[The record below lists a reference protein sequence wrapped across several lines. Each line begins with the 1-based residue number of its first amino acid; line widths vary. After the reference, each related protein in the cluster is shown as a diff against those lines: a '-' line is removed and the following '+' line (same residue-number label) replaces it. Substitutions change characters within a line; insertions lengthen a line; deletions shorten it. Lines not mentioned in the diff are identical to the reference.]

1 MCRDCRGQ
9 SDRVKALSTAREAHM
24 KEEIAQALAWETEIC
39 QRDREMRAAVIDR
52 ERSQFQTKLALHQ
65 GIQGYSM
72 LLVGE
77 LRAARLPVSVAP

>member
-1 MCRDCRGQ
+1 MIKL
-9 SDRVKALSTAREAHM
+9 KALSTAREAHM
-24 KEEIAQALAWETEIC
+24 QEEIAWALAWETKIC

-77 LRAARLPVSVAP
+77 LRMAHLPIPTAPKIPG

>member
-1 MCRDCRGQ
+1 M
-9 SDRVKALSTAREAHM
+9 L
-24 KEEIAQALAWETEIC
+24 EEIARALAWETEIC
-39 QRDREMRAAVIDR
+39 QRDREMRATVIDR

-65 GIQGYSM
+65 RIQGYSM